1 MAATIGKVAAVFTAN
16 TSGLTAGVRQA
27 SSSMS
32 SMQRQ
37 ISGLQSSL
45 NGLKAIAGAQLFGSV
60 IGGAASAVRALA
72 GLGASAGG
80 ALSAAVAEATSL
92 GEETSKSAV
101 IFGESAAAVAA
112 FARSASQIGL
122 AESAALQATGTFGNL
137 FTAMGLGRDQA
148 ASYATT
154 LTTLGADLASFNNTS
169 VEDAITALGAA
180 LRGESEPIRRFGVLL
195 DDATLKQEALAQGL
209 ITSTTGSLT
218 PAIRAQAAYAVIL
231 RQTAAA
237 QGDFAR
243 TSGSLAN
250 LSRIISAQ
258 TKNVFTT
265 LGSSFEP
272 LYRAVAGGVSQVLT
286 AVGPLFGQIAAG
298 IRSSVD
304 VIAGA
309 IQSLIPQFTAFI
321 GTVDGATIGN
331 AIGGAIL
338 DGARSLAAVADYF
351 ITNSGSVFAYLSDV
365 VAQWGPAF
373 DLGSRV
379 AQAFFG
385 AAKAFE
391 FFGNTIGGAFSDIVA
406 GLYGAAA
413 GIADVIPGFGDL
425 AAELKESAKG
435 WEAAGDN
442 FLESAN
448 RNISASGAAFGSAFS
463 SGVADAAT
471 RSAGPVT
478 TALDRAAAGLASTT
492 TAAANSAAATLSNA
506 TSKPV
511 EVKQTVAVNV
521 DQAVKGIDSRSQEGV
536 AEMFRIIRGASGN
549 VQERQLD
556 ALNRIADNTNDL
568 GGDVAEFALP

>member
-27 SSSMS
+27 SSSMA

-101 IFGESAAAVAA
+101 IFGDSASAISQ
-112 FARSASQIGL
+112 FAKSASQIGL

-148 ASYATT
+148 ATYATT

-169 VEDAITALGAA
+169 VEDAITAIGAA

-209 ITSTTGSLT
+209 VKSTSGSLA

-231 RQTAAA
+231 RQTSAA

-258 TKNVFTT
+258 TRNVFTD
-265 LGSSFEP
+265 LGSAFEP
-272 LYRAVAGGVSQVLT
+272 LYRAVAAGVSQVLT
-286 AVGPLFGQIAAG
+286 AVKPLIGQIAGG

-304 VIAGA
+304 VIAA
-309 IQSLIPQFTAFI
+309 SIQSLIPQFTAFI
-321 GTVDGATIGN
+321 GTVDGANIGQ

-373 DLGSRV
+373 DLGGRV

-391 FFGNTIGGAFSDIVA
+391 FFGNTIGGAFSDIVS

-413 GIADVIPGFGDL
+413 GIADVVPGFGEL
-425 AAELKESAKG
+425 AGKLREGAKG
-435 WEAAGDN
+435 WELAADN
-442 FLESAN
+442 FLASAN
-448 RNISASGAAFGSAFS
+448 KNISASGAAFGAAFS
-463 SGVADAAT
+463 SGVANEIPKA
-471 RSAGPVT
+471 AGPVT

-492 TAAANSAAATLSNA
+492 TAAANSAATTISNA

-521 DQAVKGIDSRSQEGV
+521 DQAVKGIDSRSKEGV
-536 AEMFRIIRGASGN
+536 AEMFRLMRGDTGN
-549 VQERQLD
+549 VQEQQLD
-556 ALNRIADNTNDL
+556 ALKQIANNTSDL
-568 GGDVAEFALP
+568 GAGVAEFGLA